1 MTPEEHNQPTQLEM
15 VTEAHMATTGAW
27 LYPSDEHMRE
37 VAILACG
44 NVGFDYIELVAETME
59 KATTADTSG
68 VEQPGVDANTAR
80 HMVAES
86 FWRLTKQLMG
96 QGQVPR
102 MNVTMEPVPP
112 DTDPDDYGSL
122 A

>member
-1 MTPEEHNQPTQLEM
+1 MTPEEHNKPTQLEM
-15 VTEAHMATTGAW
+15 VVEAHMATTGAW
-27 LYPSDEHMRE
+27 LYPSDERMRE
-37 VAILACG
+37 VAILAAG
-44 NVGFDYIELVAETME
+44 RIGFSYIELVAETME
-59 KATTADTSG
+59 KTTMRDTSG
-68 VEQPGVDANTAR
+68 IEQPGVDANTAR

-102 MNVTMEPVPP
+102 MNVTMEPVP